1 MLIIGA
7 VHILHFVLLLGVILL
22 TLLLLCRDLK
32 IVFLRLIPV
41 NIFCGM
47 LCITIPL
54 GGGSVNTLI
63 AYGLRINTAALL
75 YMLFIIPLGIGGLAA
90 ALAKLKT
97 PAKLISLLILTYR
110 YLFVMY
116 ERIFVSILSIRLRR
130 PRQSMLLTWR
140 SYTAVFASGLIS
152 ALFRAQKVYR
162 AMQSRGFDGVFPITR
177 VFKWKIQDTI
187 TIFTALFITTL
198 LVLIDKRLQ
207 GTL

>member
-1 MLIIGA
+1 MLILGA
-7 VHILHFVLLLGVILL
+7 VNILHLFLLLGLIIAGFILL
-22 TLLLLCRDLK
+22 FWDIKVVL
-32 IVFLRLIPV
+32 LRLIPV

-54 GGGSVNTLI
+54 GGGSFNTFI
-63 AYGLRINTAALL
+63 WYALRINAAAVL

-116 ERIFVSILSIRLRR
+116 ERVFLSILSIRLRR
-130 PRQSMLLTWR
+130 PRQSTAMSWR
-140 SYTAVFASGLIS
+140 SYTAVFASALIS
-152 ALFRAQKVYR
+152 ALFRAQKVYL
-162 AMQSRGFDGVFPITR
+162 AMQSRGFNGVFPITR

-187 TIFTALFITTL
+187 TFFTALLMAIL
-198 LVLIDKRLQ
+198 LLLIDKRLG
-207 GTL
+207 GTR